1 MAKSYFGFEDHSL
14 PRLQQRGRPTAM
26 GLALIAG
33 VFAAALFLNN
43 HFNAQIESL
52 GGQFAA
58 LIEAVEEVPATIIAA
73 PAAQAPAAES
83 PDIRKHRAV
92 AEFVA
97 RRYQVS
103 QEVTLGLVST
113 AYTVARQ
120 YQLDPL
126 LILAVIAVES
136 RYNPIAESVMGAK
149 GLMQIMPQFHLDKLQ
164 HWGGAKAVFE
174 PEANIAVGAKII
186 REYLGR
192 TRDMTEALQMY
203 AGAGDD
209 ADNVYARRVFSE
221 QQRLKQVVKPFE
233 EPASQRAA
241 APARAV
247 PAS

>member
-33 VFAAALFLNN
+33 VFSAVLFLHN
-43 HFNAQIESL
+43 HLDAQIETL
-52 GGQFAA
+52 GGEVATLIDAA
-58 LIEAVEEVPATIIAA
+58 DAA
-73 PAAQAPAAES
+73 PAPAVAAPAPSAPES
-83 PDIRKHRAV
+83 VEARKQRAL

-103 QEVTLGLVST
+103 QEVTLGLVNT

-120 YQLDPL
+120 HQLDPL

-136 RYNPIAESVMGAK
+136 RFNPIAESVMGAK
-149 GLMQIMPQFHLDKLQ
+149 GLMQVIPQFHLDKFQ
-164 HWGGAKAVFE
+164 RFGGAKAALE
-174 PEANIAVGAKII
+174 PEANIAVGTKII
-186 REYLGR
+186 KEYLVR

-203 AGAGDD
+203 AGAADD
-209 ADNVYARRVFSE
+209 TDNVYARRVFGE

-233 EPASQRAA
+233 EAAPQRAA
-241 APARAV
+241 AAGGT
-247 PAS
+247 AS